1 MLAFIFRR
9 TILMVVVLW
18 CVVTLTFVLVRLSP
32 GSPFARERK
41 LSPETEAQMKR
52 EYNLD
57 GPLWQQYGT
66 YLGLLRNPDGEFHGL
81 LEGYLGSSVKMRGR
95 QVADL
100 ISQNFPVSAL
110 LGFVAFCVASI
121 VGVWL
126 GALAAVRHHSFI
138 DRSSMLVALVLI
150 SIPAFVTG
158 PLLVLVFA
166 LKLRWLPVGGWNTL
180 SSVLLPSVTLAGPY
194 IAYIAR
200 LMRASMLEVLK
211 QDFVRTALA
220 KGLAERR
227 VIYQHALKVA
237 ILPVVT
243 YLGPLAANL
252 LTGSIVVEA
261 VFNLPG
267 IGSFFV
273 SSILNHDDTLLLGVT
288 IIYCTLLIGLNLLVD
303 IAYSW
308 LDPRIRLGA

>member
-9 TILMVVVLW
+9 TMLMVAVLG

-41 LSPETEAQMKR
+41 LAPEIEEQLKKEFNR
-52 EYNLD
+52 D
-57 GPLWQQYGT
+57 GTLWEQYAT
-66 YLGLLRNPDGEFHGL
+66 YLGLARNPENQFHGL
-81 LEGYLGSSVKMRGR
+81 LQGYLGSSVKMRGR
-95 QVADL
+95 QVGEL
-100 ISQNFPVSAL
+100 IRQNLPVSAL
-110 LGFVAFCVASI
+110 LGLVAFCLATTA
-121 VGVWL
+121 GVWL
-126 GALAAVRHHSFI
+126 GSLAAIRHHSLV
-138 DRSSMLVALVLI
+138 DRTSMLLALLLI

-158 PLLVLVFA
+158 PLLVLVFS
-166 LKLRWLPVGGWNTL
+166 LKLRWLPVGGWNTI
-180 SSVLLPSVTLAGPY
+180 SSILLPSVTLAGPY
-194 IAYIAR
+194 VAYIAR

-237 ILPVVT
+237 ILPIVT

-273 SSILNHDDTLLLGVT
+273 SSILNHDDTLLIGVT
-288 IIYCTLLIGLNLLVD
+288 IIYCALLIGLNLLVD

-308 LDPRIRLGA
+308 LDPRIRLEA